1 MVILTQ
7 QSENEQMKKHN
18 PLLYPAHEAQ
28 RFGARSY
35 FNAMSLSLSLQSSM
49 LNAAS
54 LYGFPPKPFA
64 DLAKDV
70 LAASHEMSERFAH
83 EYTKPAFNL
92 KTTPIAGKDVTVTE
106 EIVSDKAFG
115 NLLHFKRDTDRDD
128 PKLLIVAPMSGHYA
142 TLLRDTVAQML
153 PNHDVYITDWKDARE
168 VPLSQGD
175 FGFDDYVSY
184 VKDFLKTIGPDAHV
198 MAVCQPT
205 VPVLAAVSRLAQ
217 EDSKYQ
223 PLSMTLMG
231 GPIDTRVSGTDV
243 TELAKSKPIEWF
255 EENLIGQV
263 PANYG
268 GAGRLV
274 YPGFVQLFSFM
285 SMHPDKHTEAHIDMF
300 YFMVKGAREKANKR
314 KAFYDEYLAV
324 CDLPAKF
331 YLETVQK
338 VFIDQSLA
346 KGELTHNGEK
356 VDPGAIKKT
365 ALFMVEGE
373 NDDISAL
380 GQTTAAATLTPGL
393 KDSQKFHYIESGAGH
408 YGIFNGHGWRED
420 IAPRVTG
427 FIRDAGKKAGV
438 TYDAPSASTMPE
450 KFEADAPTPPPA
462 RKDPNPVSK
471 NVTFGNR
478 RKFAA

>member
-1 MVILTQ
+1 
-7 QSENEQMKKHN
+7 MKKHN

-28 RFGARSY
+28 RFGARSF
-35 FNAMSLSLSLQSSM
+35 FNTLSIGLGIQSTL

-64 DLAKDV
+64 KLAGDV
-70 LAASHEMSERFAH
+70 LGASHEMSERFAK

-92 KTTPIAGKDVTVTE
+92 ATTKVDGKPVAVTE
-106 EIVSDKAFG
+106 EVVSDKAFG
-115 NLLHFKRDTDRDD
+115 NLLHFKRDTKRND

-168 VPLSQGD
+168 VPLSKGD

-231 GPIDTRVSGTDV
+231 GPIDTRVSGTEV
-243 TELAKSKPIEWF
+243 TDLAKSKPISWF

-263 PANYG
+263 PANYK

-285 SMHPDKHTEAHIDMF
+285 SMHPDKHTEAHIEMF
-300 YFMVKGAREKANKR
+300 ESLVKGDREKADKR

-331 YLETVQK
+331 YLETVQR

-346 KGELTHNGEK
+346 KGTLTHEGDK

-365 ALFMVEGE
+365 SLFMVEGE
-373 NDDISAL
+373 RDDISAL
-380 GQTTAAATLTPGL
+380 GQTTAAATLTTAL
-393 KDSQKFHYIESGAGH
+393 KDSQKFHYVEQGAGH

-427 FIRDAGKKAGV
+427 FIRDAAKKAGLA
-438 TYDAPSASTMPE
+438 YDAPSASIMPE
-450 KFEADAPTPPPA
+450 KYEGEAKAPVPA
-462 RKDPNPVSK
+462 TAPKDPNPVSK
-471 NVTFGNR
+471 NVTFG
-478 RKFAA
+478 KKPPKLAA